1 MAAWRYEIFQHSKR
15 NFVSLRGHV
24 ISSICMD
31 NLWSKGT
38 HTSEPKHFQQCEFP
52 PPPPPNFQVTAM
64 QENTVSENFTSTETC
79 VLEVTCTCVHVG
91 KK

>member
-1 MAAWRYEIFQHSKR
+1 MAAWRYEIFQHLKR

-52 PPPPPNFQVTAM
+52 PPPFLQLSSDRNARKYCFR
-64 QENTVSENFTSTETC
+64 E
-79 VLEVTCTCVHVG
+79 LH
-91 KK
+91 